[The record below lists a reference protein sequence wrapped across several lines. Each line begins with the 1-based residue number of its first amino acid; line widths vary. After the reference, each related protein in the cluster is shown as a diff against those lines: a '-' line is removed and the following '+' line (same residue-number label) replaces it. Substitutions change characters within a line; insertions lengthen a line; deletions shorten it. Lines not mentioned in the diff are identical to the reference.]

1 MATTTFA
8 GIYATTKSY
17 DPTGFYG
24 EETSR
29 VDINTTP
36 LATSATFSQPG
47 SAFSGNNVL
56 GTVTYGGTSFSAL
69 ASRPIKVGGV
79 VKGFYVW
86 VDNEAI
92 WSGNGTA
99 LDRAYIL
106 SLDNAYFAANSRI
119 SSSSDKVDSALNSVL
134 ASQASGSTDP
144 ITDPTTDPVADP
156 STDPITDP
164 TTDPVA
170 DPSTDPITDPTP
182 DPNTSDPGSEP
193 PTADDTSEQP
203 AESELLTPE
212 TDSGGD
218 NDTTANN
225 NPELR
230 FIAESGEEDNIT
242 IEDTTGTELIEDEH
256 YTITEVVL
264 EDKPGSSAYL
274 VKLVDAD
281 PDTGGDQPFGDHF
294 QGDDT
299 GNKAGTGDGTYM
311 VFLKG
316 EAFDSF
322 TIATPT
328 LKEAERLDCLDA
340 IYGKDG
346 QHALE
351 SKLYG
356 HRIDQKRGTDGDDNL
371 LGNSK
376 QNNTLKGRDGSD
388 LLNAVGDRLT
398 GASFNP
404 ADFATDQVDIL
415 IGGKGPDTF
424 QLADIAGSFY
434 GARGISDRAVIKDFS
449 TGDRLLLYGQ
459 ASDYA
464 LSPISAGQVEL
475 SRNGDLIAILRGKG
489 IAGLDLTD
497 SSQIAYF

>member
-1 MATTTFA
+1 MATTTFT

-47 SAFSGNNVL
+47 RAFSGNNVL

-106 SLDNAYFAANSRI
+106 SLDNAYFAANRLI

-134 ASQASGSTDP
+134 ASQARNSTETTTDTT
-144 ITDPTTDPVADP
+144 TDPTTDQ
-156 STDPITDP
+156 
-164 TTDPVA
+164 TTDPNA
-170 DPSTDPITDPTP
+170 TDLDTTTDQTTDPMA
-182 DPNTSDPGSEP
+182 DPNTSDPDPET
-193 PTADDTSEQP
+193 PTADDTSEEP
-203 AESELLTPE
+203 VESELLTPE

-218 NDTTANN
+218 NGTTANN
-225 NPELR
+225 NPELQ
-230 FIAESGEEDNIT
+230 FIAESGEEDSIT
-242 IEDTTGTELIEDEH
+242 IEDATGSELIEDEH
-256 YTITEVVL
+256 YTVTEVIL
-264 EDKPGSSAYL
+264 EDKPGSSAYRI
-274 VKLVDAD
+274 KLIDAD
-281 PDTGGDQPFGDHF
+281 PDTSGDQPYGDHY

-299 GNKAGTGDGTYM
+299 GNKTGTGDGTYM

-316 EAFDSF
+316 EALNSF
-322 TIATPT
+322 TIETPK
-328 LKEAERLDCLDA
+328 LKEAERLACLDA
-340 IYGKDG
+340 IYGTDG
-346 QHALE
+346 KHALE

-356 HRIDQKRGTDGDDNL
+356 HRVDQKRGTDGDDNL
-371 LGNSK
+371 RGDSK
-376 QNNTLKGRDGSD
+376 ENNTLRGRDGSD

-398 GASFNP
+398 GPSFDP
-404 ADFATDQVDIL
+404 TEFATDQVDIL

-424 QLADIAGSFY
+424 QLADIAGGFY
-434 GARGISDRAVIKDFS
+434 GARGTGDRAVIKDFS
-449 TGDRLLLYGQ
+449 AGDRLLLYGQ

-464 LSPISAGQVEL
+464 LSPISGGQVEL
-475 SRNGDLIAILRGKG
+475 SRDGDLIAILKGTG

-497 SSQIAYF
+497 SSQVAYF